1 MLCFRKFL
9 VAKKVM
15 DKNGGVAG
23 FSVQTFMSHS
33 DKKIRRG
40 NILCCVLEH
49 FRFRKFM
56 DEIGGVAGFSVEFCM
71 SQSAKKIRRGPL
83 LCSVSKKFR

>member
-9 VAKKVM
+9 VAKKIM

-40 NILCCVLEH
+40 
-49 FRFRKFM
+49 
-56 DEIGGVAGFSVEFCM
+56 S
-71 SQSAKKIRRGPL
+71 L
-83 LCSVSKKFR
+83 LCGVSEKARQRKSLWIRVGE